1 MNSNSIITLQSY
13 NVGAALYDLP
23 WYHFNEKNKKT
34 LLLIICRSQKPLQ
47 IMIGDIVP
55 ITLQMFQSLLNVS
68 YSYFAL
74 LRRSM

>member
-1 MNSNSIITLQSY
+1 MQSY
-13 NVGAALYDLP
+13 NIGRALYEIP
-23 WYHFNEKNKKT
+23 WYDFNQKNKKT
-34 LLLIICRSQKPLQ
+34 LLMILGRTQKPLQ
-47 IMIGDIVP
+47 IMIGNVAP